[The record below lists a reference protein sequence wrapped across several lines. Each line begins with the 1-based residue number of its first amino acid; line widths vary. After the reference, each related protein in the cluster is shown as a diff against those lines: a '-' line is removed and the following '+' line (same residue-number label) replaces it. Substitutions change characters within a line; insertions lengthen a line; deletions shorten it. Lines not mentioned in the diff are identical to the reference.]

1 MHMNMKKLK
10 KIAKFGL
17 KYAQG
22 QWRVPISEK
31 TRWNIAVP
39 VQVYWMVTRRCN
51 FECQF
56 CDVIRHP
63 DNVREELTPEEAV
76 RFVHQMADMGI
87 YKLGISGGEP
97 LLRKKHILAAIR
109 TANEHGIWTGLGT
122 NASLLDEE
130 NVVEL
135 AEAGVNHLSISLDGM
150 EETQVYLRRN
160 PKAWSG
166 VVNALRLVKE
176 KTGGR
181 MFAKLNYVLN
191 NQNIDEI
198 LPVVNFAGENG
209 VSIVFVPYNTYNQGF
224 IRTMTQVEIAEKDN
238 LWVSAE
244 NQSKYEAIIDNLIWI
259 KKKSPTAILNTVGH
273 LRQVK
278 TFFTNP
284 KSNSSNA
291 CGSAYRNMH
300 IDPLGNVIPCWTFT
314 QSMGNVKT
322 QTLKEIWY
330 SQEYNKIRKAM
341 LKCNLLCMGGCRM
354 YPSIKDLVFDGTR
367 MVRAKVFG

>member
-1 MHMNMKKLK
+1 MKKLV
-10 KIAKFGL
+10 KIAHFGVNYL
-17 KYAQG
+17 G
-22 QWRVPISEK
+22 SSVRVPISER
-31 TRWNIAVP
+31 TNWNVSVP

-63 DNVREELTPEEAV
+63 DDVKQELTPEEV
-76 RFVHQMADMGI
+76 TKFVHQMADMGI

-109 TANEHGIWTGLGT
+109 TANERGVWTGLGT

-130 NVVEL
+130 SVVEL
-135 AEAGVNHLSISLDGM
+135 ADAGVNHLSISLDGM
-150 EETQVYLRRN
+150 EETQIRLRRN

-181 MFAKLNYVLN
+181 MYAKLNYVLN

-198 LPVVNFAGENG
+198 LPVVNFAKESG
-209 VSIVFVPYNTYNQGF
+209 VSIVFVPYNTYNQNF
-224 IRTMTQVEIAEKDN
+224 IRTMAQAEIAEKDD
-238 LWVSAE
+238 LWISAD
-244 NQSKYEAIIDNLIWI
+244 NQAKYAGIVDTLIAM
-259 KKKSPTAILNTVGH
+259 KKKNPTLILNTVSH

-284 KSNSSNA
+284 KSNKSNM

-322 QTLKEIWY
+322 QTLKEIWH
-330 SQEYNKIRKAM
+330 SQEYDQMRKKM
-341 LKCNLLCMGGCRM
+341 LQCNLLCMGGCRM
-354 YPSIKDLVFDGTR
+354 YPSIMDLLFDGAR